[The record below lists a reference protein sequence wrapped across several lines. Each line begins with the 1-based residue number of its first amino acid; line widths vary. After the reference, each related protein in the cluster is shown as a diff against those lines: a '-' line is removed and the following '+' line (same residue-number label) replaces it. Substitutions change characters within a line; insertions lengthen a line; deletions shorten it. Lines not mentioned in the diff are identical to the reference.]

1 VSSNNGYQ
9 HKAPR
14 KLFPSNP
21 WSEESRQVTT
31 VLTGLDTLP
40 PSINLWRHALHWFG
54 GIGIIVLAVAVL
66 PFLGVG
72 GMSLYKA
79 ETPGPIKDEKLT
91 PRITGT
97 ARVVWMSYL
106 GITAIGILALK
117 TVGMSWFDAVCHA
130 RG

>member
-1 VSSNNGYQ
+1 
-9 HKAPR
+9 
-14 KLFPSNP
+14 
-21 WSEESRQVTT
+21 
-31 VLTGLDTLP
+31 
-40 PSINLWRHALHWFG
+40 
-54 GIGIIVLAVAVL
+54 
-66 PFLGVG
+66 
-72 GMSLYKA
+72 MSLYKA